1 MAGFVPAIPVGKAQR
16 LSDRD
21 HRHKAGDDE
30 GREFHIGF
38 LVTLTMPNLALH
50 LLADT
55 YAVCRFP
62 AGLPASLPQP
72 GAFSLLVQAV
82 EETTLVCPLH
92 QAPPEA
98 ETDAGWRCFR
108 IMQNFDFGV
117 PGILASVLEPLAKAG
132 IGIFATST
140 FSTDYVLVK
149 EQDAGRAVEA
159 LRAAGHRIDV

>member
-1 MAGFVPAIPVGKAQR
+1 MSALVLDGHTVP
-16 LSDRD
+16 
-21 HRHKAGDDE
+21 
-30 GREFHIGF
+30 
-38 LVTLTMPNLALH
+38 TLNLAL
-50 LLADT
+50 LADS

-62 AGLPASLPQP
+62 AGTPVTLPEP

-92 QAPPEA
+92 QAPAAA

-149 EQDAGRAVEA
+149 EQDVDRAVEA
-159 LRAAGHRIDV
+159 LQAAGHRVEA

>member
-1 MAGFVPAIPVGKAQR
+1 MVWIVPSLT
-16 LSDRD
+16 LS
-21 HRHKAGDDE
+21 
-30 GREFHIGF
+30 
-38 LVTLTMPNLALH
+38 
-50 LLADT
+50 LLADA

-62 AGLPASLPQP
+62 TGTTVRSPEP
-72 GAFSLLVQAV
+72 GAFSLLVHAV

-92 QAPPEA
+92 QVPPEA
-98 ETDAGWRCFR
+98 EIDAGWRCFR

-117 PGILASVLEPLAKAG
+117 PGILASVLEPLARAG

-149 EQDAGRAVEA
+149 EQDADRATEA

>member
-1 MAGFVPAIPVGKAQR
+1 MNASYLQMVWIVP
-16 LSDRD
+16 
-21 HRHKAGDDE
+21 
-30 GREFHIGF
+30 
-38 LVTLTMPNLALH
+38 TLTLS
-50 LLADT
+50 LLTDA
-55 YAVCRFP
+55 YAVCRLP
-62 AGLPASLPQP
+62 AGTPVSSPEP

-92 QAPPEA
+92 QAPSGA
-98 ETDAGWRCFR
+98 EIDAGWRCFR

-149 EQDAGRAVEA
+149 EQDADHAMEA
-159 LRAAGHRIDV
+159 LRAAGHRIDA

>member
-1 MAGFVPAIPVGKAQR
+1 MIMPSLT
-16 LSDRD
+16 LS
-21 HRHKAGDDE
+21 
-30 GREFHIGF
+30 
-38 LVTLTMPNLALH
+38 
-50 LLADT
+50 LLADA

-62 AGLPASLPQP
+62 AGTPVNALKP

-92 QAPPEA
+92 HVPPGA

-108 IMQNFDFGV
+108 IMQNFDFSM
-117 PGILASVLEPLAKAG
+117 PGILASVLEPLAEAG

-149 EQDAGRAVEA
+149 DEDSARAMEA
-159 LRAAGHRIDV
+159 LRAAGHRVDL

>member
-1 MAGFVPAIPVGKAQR
+1 MSALCPDSQIMP
-16 LSDRD
+16 
-21 HRHKAGDDE
+21 
-30 GREFHIGF
+30 
-38 LVTLTMPNLALH
+38 TLTLS
-50 LLADT
+50 LLEEP

-62 AGLPASLPQP
+62 AGMPTTSPRP
-72 GAFSLLVQAV
+72 GAFSLLVQAA

-108 IMQNFDFGV
+108 IMQSFDFDV

-132 IGIFATST
+132 VGIFATST

-149 EQDAGRAVEA
+149 EQDADRAMEA